1 MNNFILTTPVVFLIY
16 KRPETT
22 ARVFEVIRKVKPL
35 KLFVVADGPKPEK
48 VGEAEKCIAA
58 RKVIDG
64 VDWECEVITN
74 YSDVNLGCKNR
85 VSTGL
90 DWVFNQ
96 VDEAIILEDD
106 CLPDPTFFR
115 FCQELLEYYRDDKRI
130 MAISGDNF
138 QFGRKRTD
146 DSYYFSRYNHCWGWA
161 TWKRAWQYYDISMKL
176 WPRIRDSCF
185 LESIIPKN
193 RVASWKKRFQY
204 AYDNKID
211 TWAYRWTFACWIQS
225 GLTILPNVNLISNIG
240 FGGDGTHTTHT
251 IVKSKLENMTIESM
265 TFPLKHPSFTICDIE
280 DDEFTEK
287 IVFKSQWIDKLYYK
301 ITKKIK
307 NNNII

>member
-280 DDEFTEK
+280 ADEFTEK